1 MSHPPHIAKGMNFGS
16 SWCAP
21 WIKMKWS
28 KNGSPPYRREK
39 GDFLITL
46 GLFTL
51 RTVCSDVENKKTFA
65 ANVKVVE

>member
-1 MSHPPHIAKGMNFGS
+1 
-16 SWCAP
+16 
-21 WIKMKWS
+21 MKWS
-28 KNGSPPYRREK
+28 KNGPPPCRREK